1 MIHRLLAAAVL
12 GGSIGLAV
20 ACPSIAAADPAC
32 PQNNK
37 VILQGEELPMPAQ
50 GHVVCDDDPGGGDG
64 LLGDAPVV
72 GRLPGLS
79 GVL

>member
-1 MIHRLLAAAVL
+1 MHRLLAAAVL
-12 GGSIGLAV
+12 GGSIGLAF
-20 ACPSIAAADPAC
+20 ACPTIASAAPVC

-37 VILQGEELPMPAQ
+37 VILQGEELPVPAQ

-64 LLGDAPVV
+64 LLGNAPVV
-72 GRLPGLS
+72 GNLPGLS